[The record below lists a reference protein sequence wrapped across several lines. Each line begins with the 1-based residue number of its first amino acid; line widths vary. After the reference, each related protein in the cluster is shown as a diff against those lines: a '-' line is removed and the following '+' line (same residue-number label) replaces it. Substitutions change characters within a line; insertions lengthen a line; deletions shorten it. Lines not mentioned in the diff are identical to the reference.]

1 MLNVDKVNV
10 IIVNI
15 MEMNIL
21 ATLAETW
28 QMLAIIGVA
37 LSVGYAT
44 ARKFEGLLGKNKKG
58 DTVVERLEKIER
70 HIMPNGGSSMSD
82 KIDYIRRDQNKMKNE
97 LSQISGEL
105 EVIKGIVTVI
115 VDK

>member
-1 MLNVDKVNV
+1 MLQLD
-10 IIVNI
+10 NI
-15 MEMNIL
+15 MNPTFVAMISD
-21 ATLAETW
+21 TW
-28 QMLAIIGVA
+28 QMLTIITAA
-37 LSVGYAT
+37 LSIGYVT

-58 DTVVERLEKIER
+58 DTLLERIER
-70 HIMPNGGSSMSD
+70 IEAQVHPNGGSSMSD

-105 EVIKGIVTVI
+105 EVIKDIVISI

>member
-1 MLNVDKVNV
+1 
-10 IIVNI
+10 
-15 MEMNIL
+15 MEMNFL
-21 ATLAETW
+21 STLADTW
-28 QMLAIIGVA
+28 QMLTVIGVA
-37 LSVGYAT
+37 LSVGYAM
-44 ARKFEGLLGKNKKG
+44 ARRFEGLLSKNKKG

-70 HIMPNGGSSMSD
+70 QLTPNGGSSMSD

-105 EVIKGIVTVI
+105 EVIKDIVISI

>member
-1 MLNVDKVNV
+1 
-10 IIVNI
+10 

-21 ATLAETW
+21 STLAETW
-28 QMLAIIGVA
+28 QMLAVIGVA
-37 LSVGYAT
+37 LSIGYAT
-44 ARKFEGLLGKNKKG
+44 ARKFEGLLSKNKKG

-82 KIDYIRRDQNKMKNE
+82 KIDYIRRDQNKMKIE

>member
-1 MLNVDKVNV
+1 
-10 IIVNI
+10 
-15 MEMNIL
+15 MEINL
-21 ATLAETW
+21 LSTLAETW
-28 QMLAIIGVA
+28 QTLAIIGVA

-70 HIMPNGGSSMSD
+70 QILPNGGSSMSD
-82 KIDYIRRDQNKMKNE
+82 KIDYIRRDQNKMKQQVSE
-97 LSQISGEL
+97 ISGEL
-105 EVIKGIVTVI
+105 KVIKDIVTVI

>member
-1 MLNVDKVNV
+1 
-10 IIVNI
+10 
-15 MEMNIL
+15 MEMNL
-21 ATLAETW
+21 LSTLAETW
-28 QMLAIIGVA
+28 QTLTIVAVA

-70 HIMPNGGSSMSD
+70 QLSPNGGSSMSD
-82 KIDYIRRDQNKMKNE
+82 KIDYIRRDQNRMKQQVSE
-97 LSQISGEL
+97 ISGEL
-105 EVIKGIVTVI
+105 KVIKDIVTVI

>member
-1 MLNVDKVNV
+1 
-10 IIVNI
+10 

-21 ATLAETW
+21 STLAETW
-28 QMLAIIGVA
+28 QTLTIVAVA

-70 HIMPNGGSSMSD
+70 QLSPNGGSSMSD
-82 KIDYIRRDQNKMKNE
+82 KIDYIRRDQNRMKQQVSE
-97 LSQISGEL
+97 ISGEL
-105 EVIKGIVTVI
+105 KVIKDIVTVI

>member
-1 MLNVDKVNV
+1 MNQ
-10 IIVNI
+10 
-15 MEMNIL
+15 NIL
-21 ATLAETW
+21 STLAETW
-28 QMLAIIGVA
+28 QMLTIIGVA

-70 HIMPNGGSSMSD
+70 QIMPNGGSSMSD
-82 KIDYIRRDQNKMKNE
+82 KIDYIRRDQNRMKQQVSE
-97 LSQISGEL
+97 ISGEL
-105 EVIKGIVTVI
+105 KVIKDIVTVI

>member
-1 MLNVDKVNV
+1 
-10 IIVNI
+10 

-21 ATLAETW
+21 STLAETW
-28 QMLAIIGVA
+28 QMLAVIGIA
-37 LSVGYAT
+37 LSIGYAT
-44 ARKFEGLLGKNKKG
+44 ARKFEGLLSKNKKG

>member
-10 IIVNI
+10 IIVNT

-28 QMLAIIGVA
+28 QMLAVIGVA
-37 LSVGYAT
+37 LSIGYAI
-44 ARKFEGLLGKNKKG
+44 ARKFEGLLSKNKKG
-58 DTVVERLEKIER
+58 DTLLERLEKIER
-70 HIMPNGGSSMSD
+70 QIMPNGGSSMSD

-97 LSQISGEL
+97 LSEISGEL
-105 EVIKGIVTVI
+105 EVIKSIVTAI